1 MKKIKGFALIEVSI
15 ALLILGIISSIS
27 ISQFATIKRM
37 QAEMT
42 TKSNIDFILKSL
54 GAYYISRL
62 GLLPYPANNG
72 SQVTGQQVNGKL
84 DFGII
89 PYKSL
94 GIMEKYAKDGYGN
107 WLLYKL
113 NPDIGKKTTTKNRNL
128 GIREFD
134 SEMKNDKV
142 AFIIKYTTNKNEN
155 IIWYS
160 ENNFARIFANGKIQK
175 DNTRPK
181 LDKTKEQILSGI
193 LYSQNNV

>member
-1 MKKIKGFALIEVSI
+1 MKRIKGFALIEVSI
-15 ALLILGIISSIS
+15 ALLVLGIISSIS

-42 TKSNIDFILKSL
+42 TKSNVDFILKSL
-54 GAYYISRL
+54 GAYYISKQ

-72 SQVTGQQVNGKL
+72 LQVTGQQVNGKL

-113 NPDIGKKTTTKNRNL
+113 NPDIGKTTTKNRNL
-128 GIREFD
+128 GIQEFN
-134 SEMKNDKV
+134 SEMKNDRV
-142 AFIIKYTTNKNEN
+142 AFIIKYTINKNEN
-155 IIWYS
+155 IVWYS

-175 DNTRPK
+175 NNTPPK
-181 LDKTKEQILSGI
+181 QDKTKEQILSSI
-193 LYSQNNV
+193 LYNRNNA